1 MGRWA
6 GVDLCLCLGVVWK
19 DFRTGRGLSELEPD
33 RKLDAGGKF
42 GLAWRMAVGERESDL
57 DWSGNRRSVA
67 RPANTECRNSAQEI
81 DESVNTQ
88 FATQECALPI
98 HEKIGRKMPE
108 LIAGLIDVFADAPL
122 TGNPLAVVQDAD
134 GLSDEQMRQIAG
146 ELNQAET
153 TFILQSVRAD
163 GRLRSFTASGAEVF
177 GAGHDALGAWL
188 WLGEHGDL
196 GPLEVAR
203 TLHQEIGSE
212 VLPIELQRVGGRVH
226 GRMRQAPLRLF
237 DPLEDVAALAQSL
250 GLEDGDI
257 LSEPKPRT
265 ADTGATHLMVRVLDA
280 ETVDK
285 ARPQADR
292 LLAVLKDASAEGCY
306 IYVFDDHA
314 PETAYTRFFNPTVG
328 LWEDAATGTAAGPLA
343 AYLASE
349 GRLKNN
355 ELAIEQGTKMG
366 RRSIL
371 RVRLTPDPELSGT
384 GIVVLRGLIRI

>member
-1 MGRWA
+1 VLAIGMDVCGWA
-6 GVDLCLCLGVVWK
+6 GGLVLISAYALVS
-19 DFRTGRGLSELEPD
+19 FGRISAQGAAFQSLNLIGSLM
-33 RKLDAGGKF
+33 
-42 GLAWRMAVGERESDL
+42 LAANSAWHGAWPSERESDL

-134 GLSDEQMRQIAG
+134 GLSDEQMRRIAG

-177 GAGHDALGAWL
+177 GAGHNALGAWL

-226 GRMRQAPLRLF
+226 GQDAPGAIALIRSAGRCGCTGAVTWTRRRRYPLR
-237 DPLEDVAALAQSL
+237 
-250 GLEDGDI
+250 
-257 LSEPKPRT
+257 T
-265 ADTGATHLMVRVLDA
+265 
-280 ETVDK
+280 
-285 ARPQADR
+285 
-292 LLAVLKDASAEGCY
+292 
-306 IYVFDDHA
+306 
-314 PETAYTRFFNPTVG
+314 
-328 LWEDAATGTAAGPLA
+328 
-343 AYLASE
+343 
-349 GRLKNN
+349 
-355 ELAIEQGTKMG
+355 
-366 RRSIL
+366 
-371 RVRLTPDPELSGT
+371 
-384 GIVVLRGLIRI
+384 

>member
-1 MGRWA
+1 M
-6 GVDLCLCLGVVWK
+6 
-19 DFRTGRGLSELEPD
+19 T
-33 RKLDAGGKF
+33 
-42 GLAWRMAVGERESDL
+42 
-57 DWSGNRRSVA
+57 
-67 RPANTECRNSAQEI
+67 
-81 DESVNTQ
+81 
-88 FATQECALPI
+88 
-98 HEKIGRKMPE
+98 E

-134 GLSDEQMRQIAG
+134 QLSDEQMRRIAG
-146 ELNQAET
+146 EFNQAET
-153 TFILQSVRAD
+153 TFILQSTRAD
-163 GRLRSFTASGAEVF
+163 RKLRSFTASGVEVS
-177 GAGHDALGAWL
+177 GAGHNALGAWL
-188 WLGEHGDL
+188 WLGEQGDL
-196 GPLEVAR
+196 GPLEIPQ
-203 TLHQEIGSE
+203 TFTQELGPD
-212 VLPIELQRVGGRVH
+212 VLSIEIEKVNGRVH
-226 GRMRQAPLRLF
+226 GRMRQAPLRLLI
-237 DPLEDVAALAQSL
+237 PVEDVAPLAQSL
-250 GLEDGDI
+250 GLEVSDI
-257 LSEPKPRT
+257 VSEPKPRP